1 MNLILQFIIN
11 NVKYLYVT
19 ILSFFGI
26 LLIKK
31 NNNLEKENLI
41 LKEDN
46 KKKAKVLEVQNE
58 VIQITKNTKDA
69 TIVDIANR
77 MRKGKF

>member
-46 KKKAKVLEVQNE
+46 KKKSKVLEVQNE
-58 VIQITKNTKDA
+58 VIQITNNTKDA
-69 TIVDIANR
+69 TIVDIADR